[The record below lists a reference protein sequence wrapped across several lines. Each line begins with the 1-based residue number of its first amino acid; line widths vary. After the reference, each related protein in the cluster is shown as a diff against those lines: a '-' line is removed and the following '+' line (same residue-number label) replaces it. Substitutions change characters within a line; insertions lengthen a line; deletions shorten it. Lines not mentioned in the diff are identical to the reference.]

1 MPDPATRVD
10 PAADA
15 FRDAGIVFIESI
27 CNWERM
33 SKERRIAWYIDAA
46 LSLSRSDDDRRRYL
60 FQFLLPM
67 VAKPSRGAP
76 RKTARDQAIV
86 DVIVYIQRCY
96 GIDPTRNRATRDR
109 LSGCAIV
116 SLVLCGLGINL
127 GEEGVAEVW
136 RQMGHRAQPD
146 KWIPFLLRQAGVRE

>member
-1 MPDPATRVD
+1 
-10 PAADA
+10 
-15 FRDAGIVFIESI
+15 
-27 CNWERM
+27 
-33 SKERRIAWYIDAA
+33 
-46 LSLSRSDDDRRRYL
+46 
-60 FQFLLPM
+60 M